1 MTWHYTLYGLRLTAD
16 LPIPGLHEAPPA
28 AAPDVRI
35 HFAQGDP
42 PADLTA
48 SMQPWSPPAY
58 PQREG
63 GVGYRIWRDPD
74 SSLFRFRYPDG
85 TDFVLDALGSNIRVS
100 WLSPLTQADAVTY
113 LVGPIIG
120 FVLRWRGRL
129 CLHASCVSSGERA
142 FSLMGSAGAGKST
155 TASTFA
161 TLGLP
166 VVSDDITALT
176 ETDGRFFALP
186 GYPRTCL
193 WPSSA
198 SALFGRADA
207 LPTITPSWDKRHLD
221 LTLAPGG
228 FRSEPVPLDLIYVL
242 ADRSSG
248 DAPITITEVEPGQAL
263 VALTGHTYGNRLLDA
278 EMRASEFA
286 ALDRLVRTVPV
297 RRVTPPESL
306 ERLTELCERMLEDF
320 HSGTPR

>member
-16 LPIPGLHEAPPA
+16 LPIPGLHEAPPT

-35 HFAQGDP
+35 RFAEP
-42 PADLTA
+42 PPSDFTA
-48 SMQPWSPPAY
+48 ALQPWSPPAY
-58 PQREG
+58 PRREG
-63 GVGYRIWRDPD
+63 GVGYSIWRDPAG
-74 SSLFRFRYPDG
+74 SLFRFRYPDG
-85 TDFVLDALGSNIRVS
+85 TEFVLDTLGSSIWVS
-100 WLSPLTQADAVTY
+100 WLPPLTQADAVTY

-142 FSLMGSAGAGKST
+142 FSMMGSAGAGKST
-155 TASTFA
+155 TASAFA

-166 VVSDDITALT
+166 VVSDDITAIT
-176 ETDGRFFALP
+176 EDGGRFLVLP

-193 WPSSA
+193 WPTSA
-198 SALFGRADA
+198 SALFGHADA
-207 LPTITPSWDKRHLD
+207 LPAITPSWDKRHLD
-221 LTLAPGG
+221 LTRAPGG

-248 DAPITITEVEPGQAL
+248 DAPITITEVDPGQAL
-263 VALTGHTYGNRLLDA
+263 VALTGHTYGNRLLDT

-306 ERLTELCERMLEDF
+306 ERLTELCERMLDDF
-320 HSGTPR
+320 HSVIPR

>member
-1 MTWHYTLYGLRLTAD
+1 MIRDYLLYGLRLTAD
-16 LPIPGLHEAPPA
+16 RPILALQETEPGGVPDVRVHFSDDAPPA
-28 AAPDVRI
+28 EFITALAPWAPPGYDRRSDNAAY
-35 HFAQGDP
+35 
-42 PADLTA
+42 
-48 SMQPWSPPAY
+48 S
-58 PQREG
+58 
-63 GVGYRIWRDPD
+63 IWRDPPGN
-74 SSLFRFRYPDG
+74 LFRFRYADG
-85 TDFVLDALGSNIRVS
+85 TEFVLDRFGSNIWVS
-100 WLSPLTQADAVTY
+100 WLPPLTQEDAVTY

-142 FSLMGSAGAGKST
+142 FALMGSAGAGKST
-155 TASTFA
+155 TASAFS

-166 VVSDDITALT
+166 VVSDDITAME
-176 ETDGRFFALP
+176 ETDGRYLVLP

-193 WPSSA
+193 WPASA
-198 SALFGRADA
+198 SALFGHPDA
-207 LPTITPSWDKRHLD
+207 LPTITPTWDKRHLD
-221 LTLAPGG
+221 LTRAPGG

-248 DAPITITEVEPGQAL
+248 VAPITITDVEPGQAL
-263 VALTGHTYGNRLLDA
+263 VVLTGHTYGNRLLDA

-286 ALDRLVRTVPV
+286 ALDRLVRKVPV

-320 HSGTPR
+320 HSIVSR